1 MSVKSNEVANV
12 IRRAAP
18 EYLAESWDNVGMQI
32 GSRDKVVEK
41 VLLTLDVTEEV
52 VDEAVEGG
60 FDMIISHHPF
70 IFQGLRKIDTDDFKG
85 KMVKKLLAHDI
96 CVYAAHTNLDKA
108 ELGLNDYIARRFEL
122 DERSIL
128 KPDLD
133 TRLYKIVVYVPTDYT
148 DRILKVLGDGG
159 AGFTGE
165 RYSHCSF
172 RVRGTGSF
180 KPLEGAHPFIGEPGE
195 VVTVQED
202 RVETIVDG
210 RILKD
215 LFPKLQEAHPYEDMA
230 YDLYP
235 VEQAEIC
242 AKSGLGKIGMLEK
255 EMTPDEFIEHTKKV
269 LNVRHLRTAGIAP
282 EKISRVA
289 LCTGSGAEFI
299 GLAKVRNA
307 DVFVT
312 GDLKYHD
319 AQRALENGMWVIDA
333 GHFGT
338 EKQVVN
344 LLEEMIREGLPENS
358 VQTEVSSRNE
368 DFFKNY

>member
-1 MSVKSNEVANV
+1 MSVKSNAVADT
-12 IRRAAP
+12 IRKAAP
-18 EYLAESWDNVGMQI
+18 EYLAESWDNVGMQV
-32 GSRDKVVEK
+32 GSREKDVNK

-52 VDEAVEGG
+52 VDEACEGG
-60 FDMIISHHPF
+60 FDMIVSHHPF
-70 IFQGLRKIDTDDFKG
+70 IFQGIRHIDTDDMKG
-85 KMVKKLLAHDI
+85 RMVKKLLGHDI
-96 CVYAAHTNLDKA
+96 CVYSAHTNLDKA

-122 DERSIL
+122 DERRVL
-128 KPDLD
+128 KPEKDAM
-133 TRLYKIVVYVPTDYT
+133 LYKIVIYVPTDYT
-148 DRILKVLGDGG
+148 EKILKVLGDGG

-180 KPLEGAHPFIGEPGE
+180 KPLEGAKPFIGEPGD
-195 VVTVQED
+195 VVSVEED

-230 YDLYP
+230 YDLFP
-235 VEQAEIC
+235 MEQAEIC
-242 AKSGLGKIGMLEK
+242 LKSGLGKIGMLEH

-269 LNVRHLRTAGIAP
+269 LNLKHLRSAGTPP
-282 EKISRVA
+282 EKIHKVA

-299 GLAKVRNA
+299 GLAKIRNA

-319 AQRALENGMWVIDA
+319 AQRAKENGMWVLDA

-344 LLEEMIREGLPENS
+344 LLEELIRDGLPEGS
-358 VQTEVSSRNE
+358 VETAVSDRNE
-368 DFFKNY
+368 DFFRNY